1 MIVLYITPSILLP
14 CLRNTSVA
22 VSTFAVQRMPPSST
36 SSTEET
42 PLSTREK
49 LRRYA
54 GKREK
59 NRLQRLVPGLSCGSW
74 AQHFSINDEIGWG
87 IPSNDNR
94 YILDKAVL
102 N

>member
-1 MIVLYITPSILLP
+1 MLSRVLEISANPVVL
-14 CLRNTSVA
+14 
-22 VSTFAVQRMPPSST
+22 
-36 SSTEET
+36 
-42 PLSTREK
+42 TRI
-49 LRRYA
+49 
-54 GKREK
+54 
-59 NRLQRLVPGLSCGSW
+59 RLQRLVPGLSCGSW